1 MNHEVTFDE
10 AVAGLLAGDFT
21 RLAPL
26 FDSQDNSFCPII
38 RWFEEGRFSHEPKAL
53 AEAFTCACFNGRSR
67 VIRYLLDRGVDPS
80 GGTSTGLNAF
90 HWAANRGQ
98 KEAVEILIQS
108 GAPLEIPNAY
118 GGTVLGSAVWAAV
131 HESKPDHL
139 SIIQSLLEAGAKV
152 DGVDYPSGSD
162 QVDALLHR
170 NRARHRPNA

>member
-26 FDSQDNSFCPII
+26 FDCQDESSCPII
-38 RWFEEGRFSHEPKAL
+38 RWFEEGRFARESRAL
-53 AEAFTCACFNGRSR
+53 AEAFTCACFNGRTR
-67 VIRYLLDRGVDPS
+67 VVRYLRDRGVDPC
-80 GGTSTGLNAF
+80 GGMGTGLNAF

-98 KEAVEILIQS
+98 KEAVEILIRS

-139 SIIQSLLEAGAKV
+139 AIIQSLLDAGAKV
-152 DGVDYPSGSD
+152 NEADFPSGSD
-162 QVDALLHR
+162 QVDALLQR
-170 NRARHRPNA
+170 YRARQPPKA

>member
-1 MNHEVTFDE
+1 MNQEATFNE

-26 FDSQDNSFCPII
+26 FDAEEQSSCPII
-38 RWFEEGRFSHEPKAL
+38 RWFDEKRFSREPKAL

-67 VIRYLLDRGVDPS
+67 VIRYLLERGVDPCGGS
-80 GGTSTGLNAF
+80 GTGLNAF
-90 HWAANRGQ
+90 HWAANRGH
-98 KEAVEILIQS
+98 KEAAEILIQS

-139 SIIQSLLEAGAKV
+139 AIIQSLLEAGARV
-152 DGVDYPSGSD
+152 DGADFPSGSD

-170 NRARHRPNA
+170 YRARHHPNA